1 MSADY
6 DQLMKSFKAQ
16 CLVLACGNTLR
27 EDDGIG
33 PFLAAWVEEHFSS
46 EPGVRVVSRQQWT
59 PELAEEISQAASVLF
74 LDCSIE
80 SPPGA
85 IRLDAVQPAQPSPGL
100 ATHHLG
106 AQELLALAQE
116 LYGSIPRN
124 SLLLTIGAGSTEL
137 GESFSESVSAA
148 LPEACDLLKSTI
160 SQMVSTQTSADTP
173 PA

>member
-1 MSADY
+1 MRAD
-6 DQLMKSFKAQ
+6 QVR

-27 EDDGIG
+27 GDDGVG
-33 PFLAAWVEEHFSS
+33 PWLAEWVERNCAADS
-46 EPGVRVVSRQQWT
+46 GVRVLIRQQWT
-59 PELAEEISQAASVLF
+59 PELAEEISQEASVLF

-85 IRLDAVQPAQPSPGL
+85 IRLAAVQPAEPSPGL

-124 SLLLTIGAGSTEL
+124 SMLLTVGAGSTEL

-148 LPEACDLLKSTI
+148 LPEVCDLLKSTI
-160 SQMVSTQTSADTP
+160 SKLTSKPDQRT
-173 PA
+173 

>member
-1 MSADY
+1 MRAD
-6 DQLMKSFKAQ
+6 QVR

-27 EDDGIG
+27 GDDGVG
-33 PFLAAWVEEHFSS
+33 PWLAEWAEEHFAG

-85 IRLDAVQPAQPSPGL
+85 IRLAAVQPAEPSPGL

-124 SLLLTIGAGSTEL
+124 SVMLTVGARSTEL
-137 GESFSESVSAA
+137 GESFSESVTAA
-148 LPEACDLLKSTI
+148 LPEACELLKSTI
-160 SQMVSTQTSADTP
+160 SKMTGQQD
-173 PA
+173 

>member
-1 MSADY
+1 
-6 DQLMKSFKAQ
+6 MKSFKAQ

-27 EDDGIG
+27 GDDGVG
-33 PFLAAWVEEHFSS
+33 PWLAEWVEENCATDN
-46 EPGVRVVSRQQWT
+46 GVRVLIRQQWT

-80 SPPGA
+80 SPPGVV
-85 IRLDAVQPAQPSPGL
+85 RLDAVQPAQPSPGL

-124 SLLLTIGAGSTEL
+124 SMMLTVGAGSTEL

-148 LPEACDLLKSTI
+148 LPEACELLKSTI
-160 SQMVSTQTSADTP
+160 SKMAGQPYQRT
-173 PA
+173 